1 MRSISTGR
9 HQRNGIRTL
18 YMIERKG
25 NSMKHISELLE
36 EQQPQNAALK
46 SGLDFIDNEL
56 GGYHPGELMTIC
68 GMENSGKTAFIL
80 SQIDRLAVEQG
91 IPTLVGFGMM
101 DMSMAVSAMMAYHY
115 DIETNDLWNLL
126 RNPRYKEEICEYKAM
141 LSEAPLFVLEDGYCG
156 ENWERDMV
164 ECISERE
171 IRVAFFDEFETYTS
185 NDTSAEL
192 KRLATQ
198 SNIPIIK
205 TELIWRDRDGGER
218 PISLSDMNM
227 KEHHIISS
235 MSDTVI
241 AFNDYEFMK
250 IFTDERGISLRGVI
264 GIEILK
270 QKGLIGKKMY
280 RLLKKRL
287 LYSTRFSD
295 SKYDVPVSQPIVEH
309 I

>member
-1 MRSISTGR
+1 MSFISIGNLPL
-9 HQRNGIRTL
+9 NGIRIL

-56 GGYHPGELMTIC
+56 GGYHPSELMTIC

-126 RNPRYKEEICEYKAM
+126 RNPRYEEEVCEYKAM

-164 ECISERE
+164 ECISDRE
-171 IRVAFFDEFETYTS
+171 IRIAFFDDFETYTEK
-185 NDTSAEL
+185 DTSVQL
-192 KRLATQ
+192 KHIALRTG
-198 SNIPIIK
+198 IPIVK
-205 TELIWRDRDGGER
+205 TELVWNVER
-218 PISLSDMNM
+218 MDDVRIALADLDSKS
-227 KEHHIISS
+227 HHVISS

-241 AFNDYEFMK
+241 VFNDFEFMK
-250 IFTDERGISLRGVI
+250 IFTDERGISLRGVM

-287 LYSTRFSD
+287 LYRTRFSD

>member
-1 MRSISTGR
+1 
-9 HQRNGIRTL
+9 
-18 YMIERKG
+18 
-25 NSMKHISELLE
+25 MKHISELLE

-126 RNPRYKEEICEYKAM
+126 RNPRYEEEICEYKAM
-141 LSEAPLFVLEDGYCG
+141 LSEAPLFVVKEERLDEDWMK
-156 ENWERDMV
+156 EMMDWIV
-164 ECISERE
+164 EEGIQ
-171 IRVAFFDEFETYTS
+171 IAFFDDFETYTS

-250 IFTDERGISLRGVI
+250 IYQDERGVNLRGVLGVDI
-264 GIEILK
+264 IKKKGEIN
-270 QKGLIGKKMY
+270 KKSY
-280 RLLKKRL
+280 RLFKKRL
-287 LYSTRFSD
+287 YYRTRFSD
-295 SKYDVPVSQPIVEH
+295 PKYDVPVSQPIVEH
-309 I
+309 L

>member
-1 MRSISTGR
+1 MSFISIGN
-9 HQRNGIRTL
+9 HPLNGIRTL
-18 YMIERKG
+18 YMIERKW

-126 RNPRYKEEICEYKAM
+126 RNPRYEEEICEYKAM
-141 LSEAPLFVLEDGYCG
+141 LSEAPLFVVKEDCLD
-156 ENWERDMV
+156 EDWMKEMMEWIV
-164 ECISERE
+164 EEGIQ
-171 IRVAFFDEFETYTS
+171 IAFFDDFETYTS

-250 IFTDERGISLRGVI
+250 IYQDERGVSLRGVLGVDI
-264 GIEILK
+264 IKKKGEIS
-270 QKGLIGKKMY
+270 QKSY
-280 RLLKKRL
+280 RLFKKRL
-287 LYSTRFSD
+287 YYRTRFSD
-295 SKYDVPVSQPIVEH
+295 PKYDVA
-309 I
+309 